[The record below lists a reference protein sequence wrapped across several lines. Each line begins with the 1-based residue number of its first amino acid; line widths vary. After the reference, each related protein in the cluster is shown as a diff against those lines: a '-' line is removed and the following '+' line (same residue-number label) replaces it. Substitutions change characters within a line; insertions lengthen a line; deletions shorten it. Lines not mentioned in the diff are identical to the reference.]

1 MRVAVLAAAAISF
14 VATVP
19 VSARDDTAWPSGPPK
34 EFKTPQDCKD
44 QGNWMVKKTLDA
56 IACMPKDD
64 NQIFSLVGDIYD
76 KGAEFIKHCIQ
87 VKCAEKWHRDCPG
100 SPGKH
105 FRPGAVSKQFHS
117 PASETRI
124 RFDEV
129 SKQFQSPANERRTT
143 PDRKKGPKQ
152 GSSPNTGEPA
162 PRGPLKP
169 CGTRSNP
176 CKSAAGGSSGSA
188 MDRLGGSGSA
198 GAPSGGGQ
206 RGAPSAAKSSA
217 GGSASSAT
225 PAGGSAAPNIGIN
238 AISKPGVSMPNQ
250 SQSPGLR

>member
-1 MRVAVLAAAAISF
+1 M
-14 VATVP
+14 
-19 VSARDDTAWPSGPPK
+19 GY
-34 EFKTPQDCKD
+34 
-44 QGNWMVKKTLDA
+44 
-56 IACMPKDD
+56 
-64 NQIFSLVGDIYD
+64 IYD
-76 KGAEFIKHCIQ
+76 RGNEFIKQCIKD
-87 VKCAEKWHRDCPG
+87 KCAEKWHRDCPG

-105 FRPGAVSKQFHS
+105 FRTDQVSKQFH
-117 PASETRI
+117 PLASERL
-124 RFDEV
+124 RPDEV
-129 SKQFQSPANERRTT
+129 SKQFSSPASERRRT
-143 PDRKKGPKQ
+143 PERKPGPKQGAKQ
-152 GSSPNTGEPA
+152 GSSPATGEQA

-206 RGAPSAAKSSA
+206 SGAPSAAKSSA

-225 PAGGSAAPNIGIN
+225 PASGSAAPNIGIN
-238 AISKPGVSMPNQ
+238 TITRPGVSMPNQ